1 MHVTSAESTE
11 LFTGPADEPLQLV
24 RVSYRFCS
32 HSTPVRVEGPG
43 RKTVGHVNA
52 VPRGHV
58 VEVPVRV
65 TDPVIGERRRAE
77 LVAGR
82 SVTEFEFGVAEP
94 GWTMHMVSHFH
105 YDPVWW
111 NTQAAYTSV
120 WTEDPQGRCRQTNG
134 FELVNAH
141 LEMARREPEYK
152 FVLAEVDYLK
162 PYWDTNP
169 EDRDDLR
176 RLIALGRVEVMGGTY
191 NEPNTNLTSP
201 ETAIRNFVHGITSR

>member
-11 LFTGPADEPLQLV
+11 LFTGPTDQPLQVV

-32 HSTPVRVEGPG
+32 HPTPVRVQGPG
-43 RKTVGHVNA
+43 LETVRDVTA
-52 VPRGHV
+52 LPRGRAI
-58 VEVPVRV
+58 EVPVRV
-65 TDPVIGERRRAE
+65 TDPVVGERRQAQV
-77 LVAGR
+77 LVGR
-82 SVTEFEFGVAEP
+82 NAVDFEFVVAEP

-120 WTEDPQGRCRQTNG
+120 WTEDPPGRCRQTNG

-176 RLIALGRVEVMGGTY
+176 RLMALGRVEVVY
-191 NEPNTNLTSP
+191 PD
-201 ETAIRNFVHGITSR
+201 